1 MKTTEGVKVISTLV
15 RQPDGVD
22 SSKQANDPNKSN
34 YEPELETN
42 SRNRDNVMNA
52 AEWNSHLIWAR
63 RERGPQ
69 FDMNT
74 QMYQFD
80 KQSLDYYTQ
89 SSDPSLGAIKN
100 LLNQNEKPATN
111 EDKAGRRKRY

>member
-15 RQPDGVD
+15 RQPAGVE

-52 AEWNSHLIWAR
+52 AEWLVYPLTALTLTNTHRNSHLIWAR

-74 QMYQFD
+74 QM
-80 KQSLDYYTQ
+80 
-89 SSDPSLGAIKN
+89 
-100 LLNQNEKPATN
+100 
-111 EDKAGRRKRY
+111 